1 MQYSSFSGGAMA
13 VPGIYQ
19 KTNRNNNSSRGCTA
33 PTNHRK
39 GQVFIYFLF
48 NFK

>member
-1 MQYSSFSGGAMA
+1 MSFSGGAMA

-19 KTNRNNNSSRGCTA
+19 KSNNKSLGGVSSSSRGCTA

-39 GQVFIYFLF
+39 GQVKKI
-48 NFK
+48 